1 MNPRHAGRGSRTELP
16 ELGSGIPLPFAILRE
31 SKNKVLLGNFVG
43 TPLDVRARA
52 SGAPRCPGQCEV
64 AAVDRAASG
73 STHPSVFNEA
83 RRAARPVRRSAH
95 FVSIRV
101 ADAGRGRPRAA
112 AAPAAQQCGHR
123 RPAWSQGSARRLWI
137 RRISRATLGGPRDL
151 VAHLGGAAARRRRG
165 PTRAGFRIGRLII
178 AWLSAIWG

>member
-1 MNPRHAGRGSRTELP
+1 MRSARRRT
-16 ELGSGIPLPFAILRE
+16 SAA
-31 SKNKVLLGNFVG
+31 S
-43 TPLDVRARA
+43 RA
-52 SGAPRCPGQCEV
+52 SGAWP
-64 AAVDRAASG
+64 AAGDRATSG

-123 RPAWSQGSARRLWI
+123 RSAWSQGSARRLWI

-151 VAHLGGAAARRRRG
+151 VAHLGDAAARRRRG
-165 PTRAGFRIGRLII
+165 PTRAGLRIGRLII
-178 AWLSAIWG
+178 AWLCHMGITALDPSISATRDPVLSPGPAPLLNMYWLGISTDSYLYNKC